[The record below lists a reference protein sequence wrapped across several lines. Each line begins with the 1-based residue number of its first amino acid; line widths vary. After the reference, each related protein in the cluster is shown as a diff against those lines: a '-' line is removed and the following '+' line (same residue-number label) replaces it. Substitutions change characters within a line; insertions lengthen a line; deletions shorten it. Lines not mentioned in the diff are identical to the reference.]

1 MLKTL
6 KSIIKWVVAIV
17 LICAVLVVLASIN
30 GLKVSRTVLTV
41 GESNITEAEFNYYL
55 ETVKYEMLSESGVDT
70 TDEKAVKDFWKSDID
85 GKKASDVAK
94 EKALDDIIY
103 TETAVLKATEA
114 GVVLSD
120 TDSANISAM
129 LTPETV
135 ESMKDTFGLDE
146 NDLKVLL
153 EKEALVSAY
162 RTQLAAETD
171 SPVSPKYE
179 DIEAKAKE
187 DYAKVKHVLILSQPE
202 ELVDAEGNEID
213 ADKYKEEAKAKAD
226 EVLKK
231 AVAGEDF
238 EALIKEYGEDP
249 GMESNADGYILD
261 KDGYT
266 LDGQSQMVSEF
277 TKGSFA
283 VKAGEVNAELVES
296 SYGWHII
303 KRYDIDAQ
311 SETFSTIK
319 QKATDVLT
327 ADMFE
332 EYINGLKGST
342 KYNVKENVLKSI
354 KVK

>member
-17 LICAVLVVLASIN
+17 LICAILVLLASVN

-41 GESNITEAEFNYYL
+41 GENNITEAEFKYYL
-55 ETVKYEMLSESGVDT
+55 ENVKYEML
-70 TDEKAVKDFWKSDID
+70 TDAGIDMSDDKAVKEFWKSDID

-94 EKALDDIIY
+94 EKTLDDIIK

-114 GVVLSD
+114 GVKLSD
-120 TDSANISAM
+120 AEYANIKAM

-135 ESMKDTFGLDE
+135 ESMKDTIGADE
-146 NDLKVLL
+146 DTLESVL
-153 EKEALVSAY
+153 EKEALVNAY
-162 RTQLAAETD
+162 KTQLSEKED
-171 SPVSPKYE
+171 SPIAPKYE
-179 DIEAKAKE
+179 AIEAKTKE
-187 DYAKVKHVLILSQPE
+187 DYAQVKHVLILSQPE
-202 ELVDAEGNEID
+202 ELVDAEGKEID
-213 ADKYKEEAKAKAD
+213 AEKYKKDAKAKAD

-249 GMESNADGYILD
+249 GMESNADGYIID

-266 LDGQSQMVSEF
+266 LDGQGQMVSEF
-277 TKGSFA
+277 TEGTFKVS
-283 VKAGEVNAELVES
+283 AGEVNAELVES

-303 KRYDIDAQ
+303 KRYEIDTE
-311 SETFSTIK
+311 SENYSKIK
-319 QKATDVLT
+319 QTATDALS
-327 ADMFE
+327 AEMFE
-332 EYINGLKGST
+332 EYINGLKDST
-342 KYNVKENVLKSI
+342 EYTVKENVLKSI